1 MGRTTAGSLP
11 AIRKHQ
17 GVGQYYVRLVRDG
30 VAQTYYLGRL
40 SDGLEAA
47 QRRYEDLIENYL
59 KRKKKIPAAGTATVA
74 RVIGDFLDYAENRY
88 QKHGRST
95 GTYERFKRVLR
106 PFLERYGEVK
116 IADFGL
122 DQLAEYRNEL
132 LSHRIRRGGKSV
144 PLSRT
149 TVNERIA
156 QIKSVFARAR
166 QWGLVPK
173 EVLWDLRDLQPLRN
187 YESVARE
194 TAPVIS
200 APAADVEKVIAELA
214 RTNPVVADMVRVH
227 YLTGCRSSEL
237 CMMRPCDFRRDFDDG
252 IWEYEPAESKTEHH
266 GKVRVIP
273 IGPKA
278 QAVLIHYFDECD
290 PEEFLFS
297 PRKAVALANRLRAE
311 KATTHKRYVRATK
324 RATEPGSRY
333 SHETY
338 RRCVQRAAER
348 VGVKITPHQL
358 RHSAATE
365 IDQKIGKEAAQTV
378 LGHASLKTTDIYADY
393 NRPLAHRAALERG

>member
-1 MGRTTAGSLP
+1 MGRRAADELP
-11 AIRKHQ
+11 RMRQHVS
-17 GVGQYYVRLVRDG
+17 GNYYVKLWVRG
-30 VAQTYYLGRL
+30 KLKQIYLGKNR
-40 SDGLEAA
+40 AA
-47 QRRYEDLIENYL
+47 A
-59 KRKKKIPAAGTATVA
+59 KKKFDELVVKSIEEANRLPDPDEATVA
-74 RVIGDFLDYAENRY
+74 DMIATFLDYAEERY

-95 GTYERFKRVLR
+95 GTYERFRMVLDPVNDR
-106 PFLERYGEVK
+106 FGSKK
-116 IADFGL
+116 ISEFGIGDL
-122 DQLAEYRNEL
+122 IDYRNEL
-132 LSHRIRRGGKSV
+132 LTQRITRGGKSV

-173 EVLWDLRDLQPLRN
+173 EVLWDLRDLQPLKN

-194 TAPVIS
+194 TPPVTS

-237 CMMRPCDFRRDFDDG
+237 CQMRPCDFRRDFEDG

-278 QAVLIHYFDECD
+278 QKILIHYFDESG
-290 PEEFLFS
+290 PEDFLFS

-311 KATTHKRYVRATK
+311 RAATRRRYVRATK

-358 RHSAATE
+358 RHSAATL

-378 LGHASLKTTDIYADY
+378 LGHSSLKTTDIYADY
-393 NRPLAHRAALERG
+393 NRPLAHQTAKELG

>member
-1 MGRTTAGSLP
+1 MGRRAADELP
-11 AIRKHQ
+11 RMRQHIS
-17 GVGQYYVRLVRDG
+17 GNYYVKLWVHG
-30 VAQTYYLGRL
+30 KLKQIYLGKNR
-40 SDGLEAA
+40 AA
-47 QRRYEDLIENYL
+47 A
-59 KRKKKIPAAGTATVA
+59 KKKFDELVVKSIEEANRLPDPDEATVA
-74 RVIGDFLDYAENRY
+74 DMIATFLDYAEERY

-95 GTYERFKRVLR
+95 GTYERFRMVLE
-106 PFLERYGEVK
+106 PVNERFGSKK
-116 IADFGL
+116 ISEFGIGDL
-122 DQLAEYRNEL
+122 IDYRNEL
-132 LSHRIRRGGKSV
+132 LSLRIRRGGKSV

-194 TAPVIS
+194 TAPVTS

-237 CMMRPCDFRRDFDDG
+237 CMMRPCDFCRDFDDG

-311 KATTHKRYVRATK
+311 RATTHKRYVRATK

-365 IDQKIGKEAAQTV
+365 IDQRIGKEAAQTV

>member
-1 MGRTTAGSLP
+1 MGRRAADELP
-11 AIRKHQ
+11 RMRQHIS
-17 GVGQYYVRLVRDG
+17 GNYYVKLWVRG
-30 VAQTYYLGRL
+30 KLKQIYLGKNR
-40 SDGLEAA
+40 AA
-47 QRRYEDLIENYL
+47 A
-59 KRKKKIPAAGTATVA
+59 KKKFDELVVKSIEEANRLPDPDEATVA
-74 RVIGDFLDYAENRY
+74 DMIATFLDYAEERY
-88 QKHGRST
+88 RKHGRST
-95 GTYERFKRVLR
+95 GTYERFRMVLEPINDR
-106 PFLERYGEVK
+106 FGSKK
-116 IADFGL
+116 ISEFGIGDL
-122 DQLAEYRNEL
+122 IDYRNEL
-132 LSHRIRRGGKSV
+132 LSQRIKRGGEQV

-149 TVNERIA
+149 TVNARIA

-173 EVLWDLRDLQPLRN
+173 EIVWDLRDLQPLKN

-194 TAPVIS
+194 TPPVTS
-200 APAADVEKVIAELA
+200 APAEDVEKVIAELK
-214 RTNPVVADMVRVH
+214 RTNPVVADMMQIH
-227 YLTGCRSSEL
+227 YLTGCRSSEI

-252 IWEYEPAESKTEHH
+252 IWEYEPSESKTEHH
-266 GKVRVIP
+266 GKGRIIP

-278 QAVLIHYFDECD
+278 QKVLSFYFDECD
-290 PEEFLFS
+290 DEEYLFS

-324 RATEPGSRY
+324 RAMAPGSHY

-338 RRCVQRAAER
+338 RRCVQRAAAR

>member
-1 MGRTTAGSLP
+1 MGRRAADELP
-11 AIRKHQ
+11 RMRQHIS
-17 GVGQYYVRLVRDG
+17 GNYYVKLWVHG
-30 VAQTYYLGRL
+30 KLKQIYLGKNRA
-40 SDGLEAA
+40 EA
-47 QRRYEDLIENYL
+47 
-59 KRKKKIPAAGTATVA
+59 KKKFDALVVKSIEEQNRLPDPDEATVA
-74 RVIGDFLDYAENRY
+74 DMIATFLDYAEERY
-88 QKHGRST
+88 RKHGRST
-95 GTYERFKRVLR
+95 GTYERFRMVLDPVNDR
-106 PFLERYGEVK
+106 FGSKK
-116 IADFGL
+116 ISEFGIGDL
-122 DQLAEYRNEL
+122 IDYRNEL
-132 LSHRIRRGGKSV
+132 LTQRITRGGKSV

-149 TVNERIA
+149 TVNDRIA

-173 EVLWDLRDLQPLRN
+173 EVMWDLRDLAPLKN

-194 TAPVIS
+194 TPPVTS

-237 CMMRPCDFRRDFDDG
+237 CQMRPCDFRRDFEDG
-252 IWEYEPAESKTEHH
+252 IWEYEPEESKTEHH

-273 IGPKA
+273 VGPKA
-278 QAVLIHYFDECD
+278 QQVLTHYFDECGETD
-290 PEEFLFS
+290 YLFS
-297 PRKAVALANRLRAE
+297 PRKAVALANRIRAE
-311 KATTHKRYVRATK
+311 KAKTHRRYVRATK
-324 RATEPGSRY
+324 RATAPGSRY

-348 VGVKITPHQL
+348 IGVKITPHQL